1 MVLTQARKLN
11 LPLQG
16 WSLYPSQLRA
26 AMINAIHKT
35 TDSSKES
42 SAENRGRHMGV
53 FFNSICLKKKF
64 YLKKFKMTSIVLFET
79 LDSFEN
85 SFDFDWNRTR
95 VPTLASLQR

>member
-1 MVLTQARKLN
+1 
-11 LPLQG
+11 
-16 WSLYPSQLRA
+16 
-26 AMINAIHKT
+26 
-35 TDSSKES
+35 
-42 SAENRGRHMGV
+42 MGV